1 MAKGV
6 MTSADLDRG
15 DVLTGA
21 ARIQHLREKER
32 DRIKLEKEV
41 KNAVEAEFKMKEEK
55 KKKKAKKKEKEEVVI
70 CDKDVKKG
78 IQNDPEC

>member
-21 ARIQHLREKER
+21 ARVQQLREKER
-32 DRIKLEKEV
+32 DRIKLEREV
-41 KNAVEAEFKMKEEK
+41 KNAIDAEFKMKEEK
-55 KKKKAKKKEKEEVVI
+55 KKAKKKK
-70 CDKDVKKG
+70 KKKKKG
-78 IQNDPEC
+78 VQNDPEC

>member
-6 MTSADLDRG
+6 MYSEDLDRG

-21 ARIQHLREKER
+21 ARVQQLREKER
-32 DRIKLEKEV
+32 DRIKLEREV
-41 KNAVEAEFKMKEEK
+41 KNAIDAEFKMKEEK
-55 KKKKAKKKEKEEVVI
+55 KKAKKKK
-70 CDKDVKKG
+70 KKKKKKKG

>member
-1 MAKGV
+1 MGKGV

-21 ARIQHLREKER
+21 ARIQQLRETER
-32 DRIKLEKEV
+32 DRIKLEREV
-41 KNAVEAEFKMKEEK
+41 KNAIEAEFKMKEE
-55 KKKKAKKKEKEEVVI
+55 KKKAKKKEKEEVVI

-78 IQNDPEC
+78 VQHDPEC

>member
-21 ARIQHLREKER
+21 ARVQQLREQER
-32 DRIKLEKEV
+32 DRIKLEREV
-41 KNAVEAEFKMKEEK
+41 KNAIDAEFKMKEEK
-55 KKKKAKKKEKEEVVI
+55 KKAKKKK
-70 CDKDVKKG
+70 KKKKKG
-78 IQNDPEC
+78 VQNDPEC

>member
-21 ARIQHLREKER
+21 ARIQQLREKER
-32 DRIKLEKEV
+32 DRIKLEREV
-41 KNAVEAEFKMKEEK
+41 KNAIDAEFKMKEEK
-55 KKKKAKKKEKEEVVI
+55 KKAKKKK
-70 CDKDVKKG
+70 KKKKKG
-78 IQNDPEC
+78 VQNDPEC